1 MSKSLKSVPLTTSEV
16 RAFYAENPTLIPEGA
31 EKCVR
36 VGNKGR
42 VSPAA
47 VKVVEKATGRKF
59 GEGASVKNLV
69 TVEYIKP
76 NAKGAKIRKSV
87 LLPITEVRA
96 LAGVPSAQKGRPSK
110 AMFAK
115 AGEALAKA

>member
-1 MSKSLKSVPLTTSEV
+1 MSKITKATPLTTSEV
-16 RAFYAENPTLIPEGA
+16 RAFFAENPTLIPEGS

-47 VKVVEKATGRKF
+47 VKVAEKATGRKF
-59 GEGASVKNLV
+59 GEGSTVKNLV
-69 TVEYIKP
+69 SVEYVKP
-76 NAKGAKIRKSV
+76 NARGAKVRKTA
-87 LLPITEVRA
+87 LLPLAEVRA
-96 LAGVPSAQKGRPSK
+96 LAGVPANAKGRPTK

-115 AGEALAKA
+115 AGEALAKS

>member
-16 RAFYAENPTLIPEGA
+16 RAYFAENPTKIPAGA

-47 VKVVEKATGRKF
+47 VAVVEKATGRKF

-69 TVEYIKP
+69 TVEYVKP
-76 NAKGAKIRKSV
+76 NARGAKIRKSV
-87 LLPITEVRA
+87 LLPISEVRT
-96 LAGVPSAQKGRPSK
+96 LAGVPTNQKGRPTK
-110 AMFAK
+110 DMFQK